1 MNGKLLIPLIFV
13 SVLSESPRVV
23 AHGANIEVQRTQAI
37 KIDAD
42 YDTGEPL
49 SNASVTVYSPE
60 NPSEPWLTGTTDE
73 QGTFTFTPDY
83 SQPGDWSIQVRQA
96 GHGDIVTIPIEG
108 ESSATDGGTASGG
121 EISQEVSAT
130 STRSTGGAFTPLQI
144 IVMSVAVI
152 WGFVGT
158 ALYFAR
164 GKK

>member
-1 MNGKLLIPLIFV
+1 MNGKFLIPLIFV
-13 SVLSESPRVV
+13 SVLSGSVKAV

-37 KIDAD
+37 TIDAN

-49 SNASVTVYSPE
+49 ANAQVTVYSPE
-60 NPSEPWLTGTTDE
+60 NPSEPWLTGTTDDR
-73 QGTFTFTPDY
+73 GNFTFTPDR

-108 ESSATDGGTASGG
+108 ESSAASGG
-121 EISQEVSAT
+121 ESSPASAT
-130 STRSTGGAFTPLQI
+130 STRASVGSFTPLQI
-144 IVMSVAVI
+144 VVMSVAVI